1 MIPAVAEKVAEAA
14 PAATVTD
21 PLGTGKSVLLLASD
35 TAAPPAGAEVLNVT
49 VHVVAASG
57 MSVVGIH
64 VSDSGVSGATRLIV
78 TDFDT
83 PLRVAVSVAL

>member
-1 MIPAVAEKVAEAA
+1 MSPAVAKKVAEVA

-21 PLGTGKSVLLLASD
+21 PLATGKSVLLLASD
-35 TAAPPAGAEVLNVT
+35 TAIPPAGAEAVKVT

-57 MSVVGIH
+57 ISVVGVH
-64 VSDSGVSGATRLIV
+64 ASDCGVGGATRLMV

>member
-1 MIPAVAEKVAEAA
+1 MIPAVAKKVAEVA

-21 PLGTGKSVLLLASD
+21 PLGTGKRVLLLASD
-35 TAAPPAGAEVLNVT
+35 TAIPPTGAEVLKVT

-57 MSVVGIH
+57 ISVVGAH
-64 VSDSGVSGATRLIV
+64 ASDCGVGGVTRLIV

-83 PLRVAVSVAL
+83 PLRAAVNVAL

>member
-1 MIPAVAEKVAEAA
+1 MIPAVAEKVAEVA
-14 PAATVTD
+14 PDATVTD
-21 PLGTGKSVLLLASD
+21 PLSTGRSVLLLASD
-35 TAAPPAGAEVLNVT
+35 IRTPPAGAAVLKLT

-57 MSVVGIH
+57 ISVVGVH
-64 VSDSGVSGATRLIV
+64 ASDCGVGSATRLIV